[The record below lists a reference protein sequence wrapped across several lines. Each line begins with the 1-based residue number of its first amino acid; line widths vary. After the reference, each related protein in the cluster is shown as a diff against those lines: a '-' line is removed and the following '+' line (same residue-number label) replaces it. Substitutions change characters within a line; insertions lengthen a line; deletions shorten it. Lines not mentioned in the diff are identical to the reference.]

1 MSCAVNVVDGCQSV
15 SPTHVSH
22 GEEKADWML
31 RTIVFYFLK
40 FPLAMFGSMFWHCCL
55 KWNHGSR
62 VHCCRNIWNWHLDP
76 IYIDGAVHLMTA
88 AELQIMM
95 TLFSIWW
102 HYFHFQTSLRHSGRC
117 MQFSGKWL
125 VLAPAICHCYDT
137 LSWHI
142 FFANSSL
149 TQSKGSVWFFFRS
162 SFCSTRL
169 AKYLA
174 AAVCQLY

>member
-1 MSCAVNVVDGCQSV
+1 MKFPWGWKALCELRSQCSRWLSVCQSNTCQSWGREGRSYV
-15 SPTHVSH
+15 ANSC
-22 GEEKADWML
+22 
-31 RTIVFYFLK
+31 FL
-40 FPLAMFGSMFWHCCL
+40 FSQISTFAMFGSMFWHFCL
-55 KWNHGSR
+55 KWNHGWR

-95 TLFSIWW
+95 TLFSIRW

-117 MQFSGKWL
+117 MQFSRKWL

-162 SFCSTRL
+162 SFL
-169 AKYLA
+169 
-174 AAVCQLY
+174 